1 MFFWQYCF
9 IKLFLIIHIF
19 IRINTFSQQENKI
32 NSFLFKYSL
41 LQDKH
46 LYLIEP
52 SMKLSYSSKQ
62 SQFLHLI
69 LQIPL
74 VKQSTRFDNELV
86 RNDYQ

>member
-1 MFFWQYCF
+1 
-9 IKLFLIIHIF
+9 
-19 IRINTFSQQENKI
+19 
-32 NSFLFKYSL
+32 
-41 LQDKH
+41 
-46 LYLIEP
+46 
-52 SMKLSYSSKQ
+52 MKLSYSSKQ